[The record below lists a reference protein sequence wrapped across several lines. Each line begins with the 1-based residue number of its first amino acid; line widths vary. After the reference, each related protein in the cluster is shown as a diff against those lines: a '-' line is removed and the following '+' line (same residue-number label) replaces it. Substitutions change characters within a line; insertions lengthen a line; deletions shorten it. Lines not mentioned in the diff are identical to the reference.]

1 MSHKISI
8 GKAAK
13 DMKIMFMGGLGGWPW
28 GAGVGAAIYNYIYVG
43 VFHKNC
49 LSVSSKNIQQG
60 KETPTNPKHI
70 EPLVGPHSSLPIT
83 FC

>member
-13 DMKIMFMGGLGGWPW
+13 DMKIMFMGGGGWPW
-28 GAGVGAAIYNYIYVG
+28 GAGMGAAIYNYIYVG
-43 VFHKNC
+43 VFYKNC
-49 LSVSSKNIQQG
+49 LSVSSKTYS